1 MRITKHPSFLTEC
14 DYDESPRR
22 HPLIERRK
30 KAPNLHKK
38 LCSMNSIPSPPP
50 QQRQDLNS
58 TAKIINLNFMLN
70 PVAATSVVDK
80 RQKFKT

>member
-1 MRITKHPSFLTEC
+1 
-14 DYDESPRR
+14 
-22 HPLIERRK
+22 
-30 KAPNLHKK
+30 
-38 LCSMNSIPSPPP
+38 MNSIPSPPP